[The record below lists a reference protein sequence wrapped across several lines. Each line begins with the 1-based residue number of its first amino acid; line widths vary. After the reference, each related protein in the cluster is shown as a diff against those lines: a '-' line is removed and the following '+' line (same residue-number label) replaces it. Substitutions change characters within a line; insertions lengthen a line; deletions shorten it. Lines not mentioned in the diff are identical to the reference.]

1 MPQGPQL
8 WFRLGFRHVVQV
20 ITFPLRLLMALTKA
34 TLAILCLVLLVTSLL
49 FPVLTTTS
57 QAFFAVASIVAEAVT
72 SVPNLLKRQERTA
85 AARLAQKEALMATER
100 AAKKTAQRAAADIGA
115 NLDKALARAVIAE
128 RQTADLAV
136 KLVSKE
142 AALAEM
148 VNAKVLYRGERRAIK
163 DVVTDATQRVGIAAT
178 KMIKADIS
186 GMAGQAVPYVG
197 GVVIV
202 AVTAYDL
209 DQTCAMMTALH
220 ELDVAF
226 NPDHA
231 IDQNEVCG
239 MQVPTVDEILEKAKA
254 APGAAIDAI
263 IDMIPDFQWEAGWK
277 DLRARLPEFRWEEG
291 MSDLGRYIPDFHWN
305 EGWNDLKG
313 MIAGDA
319 P

>member
-72 SVPNLLKRQERTA
+72 SLPNLLKRQERTA

-163 DVVTDATQRVGIAAT
+163 EAVADAAQRVGRSYCLRRGAT
-178 KMIKADIS
+178 SASERM
-186 GMAGQAVPYVG
+186 GN
-197 GVVIV
+197 
-202 AVTAYDL
+202 
-209 DQTCAMMTALH
+209 C
-220 ELDVAF
+220 
-226 NPDHA
+226 
-231 IDQNEVCG
+231 
-239 MQVPTVDEILEKAKA
+239 
-254 APGAAIDAI
+254 
-263 IDMIPDFQWEAGWK
+263 
-277 DLRARLPEFRWEEG
+277 
-291 MSDLGRYIPDFHWN
+291 
-305 EGWNDLKG
+305 
-313 MIAGDA
+313 
-319 P
+319 